1 MGKPTLAKLLI
12 RNIIRIMKIVT
23 SKTKATLML
32 DTSVYEAIKARVGAR
47 GVGAYLSK
55 LAQPELARAD
65 YSDDIDAGYRAMA
78 ADEEREREAAEWVS
92 GATEEIVGDNN
103 WPFETPKAWR

>member
-1 MGKPTLAKLLI
+1 
-12 RNIIRIMKIVT
+12 MKTMT

-55 LAQPELARAD
+55 LAQPELARTD
-65 YSDDIDAGYRAMA
+65 YGDDIEAGYRAMA
-78 ADEEREREAAEWVS
+78 ADEDREREAAEWVN
-92 GATEEIVGDNN
+92 GATEEVVGENN
-103 WPFETPKAWR
+103 WPFEPPKAWR

>member
-1 MGKPTLAKLLI
+1 M
-12 RNIIRIMKIVT
+12 T

-55 LAQPELARAD
+55 LAQPELARTD
-65 YSDDIDAGYRAMA
+65 YSDDIEAGYRAMA
-78 ADEEREREAAEWVS
+78 ADTEYNREANEWLE
-92 GATEEIVGDNN
+92 GIREEVVGEND
-103 WPFETPKAWR
+103 WPFSPTKN

>member
-1 MGKPTLAKLLI
+1 
-12 RNIIRIMKIVT
+12 MKTVT

-32 DTSVYEAIKARVGAR
+32 DTSVYEAIKERVGAR

-55 LAQPELARAD
+55 LAQPELARTD
-65 YSDDIDAGYRAMA
+65 YSDDIEAGYLAMA
-78 ADEEREREAAEWVS
+78 ADEEREREAAEWVN